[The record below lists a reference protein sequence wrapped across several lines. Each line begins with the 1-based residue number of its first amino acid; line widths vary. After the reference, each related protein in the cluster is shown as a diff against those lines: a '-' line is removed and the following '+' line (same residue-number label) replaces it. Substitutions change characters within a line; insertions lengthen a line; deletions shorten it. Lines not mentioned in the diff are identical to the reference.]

1 MVWRT
6 LAAHNHASNL
16 PKRHVMRVR
25 RVMNVVAALGC
36 DARMHVTNMLATTR
50 AMRALCVH
58 PSETPCCR
66 NGDLPPDAWECEWM
80 CPYQHWVAK
89 APADVSAFGRKGAS

>member
-1 MVWRT
+1 MT
-6 LAAHNHASNL
+6 LDGIGLLGTRQRL
-16 PKRHVMRVR
+16 PRPSQATRYGVR
-25 RVMNVVAALGC
+25 RVMSVVAAPGC

-50 AMRALCVH
+50 AMRALCVY

-80 CPYQHWVAK
+80 CPYQH
-89 APADVSAFGRKGAS
+89 